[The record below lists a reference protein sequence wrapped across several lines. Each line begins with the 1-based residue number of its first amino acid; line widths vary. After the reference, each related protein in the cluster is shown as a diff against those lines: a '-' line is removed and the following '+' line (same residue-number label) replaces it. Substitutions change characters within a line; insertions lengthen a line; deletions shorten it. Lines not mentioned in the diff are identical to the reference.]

1 MFLQADSSLVTNSYI
16 KVNKRILKTKKME
29 TRPSTDLSTVAKAYN
44 GIDRN
49 AFLFGWT
56 PQAEIWNGRLA
67 AIGFLAYLLW
77 DLAGYSVLRDVL
89 HLISY

>member
-1 MFLQADSSLVTNSYI
+1 MA
-16 KVNKRILKTKKME
+16 TKE
-29 TRPSTDLSTVAKAYN
+29 TRPSTDLPPVAASYN
-44 GIDRN
+44 GVDRN
-49 AFLFGWT
+49 AFLFGFT

-89 HLISY
+89 HLIQH

>member
-1 MFLQADSSLVTNSYI
+1 MA
-16 KVNKRILKTKKME
+16 TKE
-29 TRPSTDLSTVAKAYN
+29 TRPSTDLPAVAAEYN
-44 GIDRN
+44 GVDRN

-89 HLISY
+89 HLIGY

>member
-1 MFLQADSSLVTNSYI
+1 MATQG
-16 KVNKRILKTKKME
+16 
-29 TRPSTDLSTVAKAYN
+29 TRPSTDLPPVAVEYN
-44 GIDRN
+44 GRDRN
-49 AFLFGWT
+49 EFLFGWT

-89 HLISY
+89 RIVGY